1 MQSCWKS
8 MRYVKKKAGKA
19 AAEFFKYIKIRRRLT
34 FPSSIFTIIVILGL
48 VCPLLSPH
56 ASQECTFFTRK
67 EIIHVF
73 NVFYKMGQEYEE
85 NKANEVRFNNNLRNI
100 YLKIIFFCSLPQLH
114 DAYTAVCILQIG
126 LANYMR
132 MIMCRWKTKSHY
144 LICVFVL
151 LPFFFSTPPPISM
164 RARARACVC
173 VRIRSIS
180 TNRIGVTIRTNAW
193 CPPPSAFLPLSIIVI
208 EPRDVGSGVRQNT
221 ANARV

>member
-85 NKANEVRFNNNLRNI
+85 NKANEVRFNNNLGNI

-144 LICVFVL
+144 LMCVFVL
-151 LPFFFSTPPPISM
+151 LPFFFPHLLLFPCA
-164 RARARACVC
+164 RARARACAC
-173 VRIRSIS
+173 VYVPFQRIEL
-180 TNRIGVTIRTNAW
+180 V
-193 CPPPSAFLPLSIIVI
+193 
-208 EPRDVGSGVRQNT
+208 
-221 ANARV
+221 

>member
-144 LICVFVL
+144 LMCVFVL

-164 RARARACVC
+164 RARARACVR
-173 VRIRSIS
+173 VRAYTFHFNESNWCNH
-180 TNRIGVTIRTNAW
+180 TNKCMVSPSLRL
-193 CPPPSAFLPLSIIVI
+193 PPSFNN
-208 EPRDVGSGVRQNT
+208 RNRTQRRG
-221 ANARV
+221 

>member
-1 MQSCWKS
+1 MQPGSSIQWNTQLLITLGMSTYDKGA
-8 MRYVKKKAGKA
+8 KKKLSHPVGK
-19 AAEFFKYIKIRRRLT
+19 KRST

-73 NVFYKMGQEYEE
+73 NVSYKMGQEYEE

-126 LANYMR
+126 LSNYMR
-132 MIMCRWKTKSHY
+132 MIMCR
-144 LICVFVL
+144 
-151 LPFFFSTPPPISM
+151 
-164 RARARACVC
+164 
-173 VRIRSIS
+173 
-180 TNRIGVTIRTNAW
+180 
-193 CPPPSAFLPLSIIVI
+193 
-208 EPRDVGSGVRQNT
+208 
-221 ANARV
+221 